1 MNERRLLLFLTF
13 LPIALAVFIWDLDVD
28 FTSGPPPQPEQ
39 LSSDLPITILEQV
52 QLTQFDQR
60 GLQSQR
66 VSSQRLTSFDVNELV
81 QISQPTLELRTDDS
95 FWTATSQNGVFFQNE
110 NRLTLNGD
118 VTLQKQDPNTPVTML
133 TSQLDYYPDMRLA
146 ETDTPVSIQATG
158 HDIRSDGISVDLA
171 NSIYVLTNQVRSRH
185 EPL

>member
-81 QISQPTLELRTDDS
+81 QISQP
-95 FWTATSQNGVFFQNE
+95 
-110 NRLTLNGD
+110 
-118 VTLQKQDPNTPVTML
+118 
-133 TSQLDYYPDMRLA
+133 
-146 ETDTPVSIQATG
+146 
-158 HDIRSDGISVDLA
+158 
-171 NSIYVLTNQVRSRH
+171 
-185 EPL
+185 